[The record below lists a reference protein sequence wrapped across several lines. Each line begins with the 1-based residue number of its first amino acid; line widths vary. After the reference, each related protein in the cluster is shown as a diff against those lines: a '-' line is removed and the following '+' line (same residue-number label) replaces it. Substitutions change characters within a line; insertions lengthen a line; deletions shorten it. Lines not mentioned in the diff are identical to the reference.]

1 MRKNV
6 PAGGLAGLIG
16 ALALGLVMQFTPT
29 VVTGGP
35 LPSTVAAARILH
47 LHSAASGWLLVLVYG
62 VVVGAGFGW
71 LTDRRRLSAGRA
83 VIAGIFYSL
92 AGWVILSAGLVP
104 ALLGHIPWS
113 SAAIDVARK
122 AAPSTL
128 IGSVIYGLVLG
139 GVLAAIR
146 RRSHR
151 DQPHRRPAARARAA
165 GEPLSASCDGSPR
178 AGAHLQT
185 VTIRVQDVALRQPAN
200 DRLSI
205 VDDRQAAGTGSGE
218 RGNGRL

>member
-6 PAGGLAGLIG
+6 GAGAVAGLIG
-16 ALALGLVMQFTPT
+16 ALALGLVMQFTAT
-29 VVTGGP
+29 VVTDGARV
-35 LPSTVAAARILH
+35 PSIVAAARIVH

-71 LTDRRRLSAGRA
+71 LTGMRPLSAGPA
-83 VIAGIFYSL
+83 VIAATFYSVTW
-92 AGWVILSAGLVP
+92 WVIVSAGLGP

-128 IGSVIYGLVLG
+128 VGSVLYGLVLG
-139 GVLAAIR
+139 AVLTGMR

-151 DQPHRRPAARARAA
+151 DRAQRRPAERARAA
-165 GEPLSASCDGSPR
+165 
-178 AGAHLQT
+178 
-185 VTIRVQDVALRQPAN
+185 
-200 DRLSI
+200 
-205 VDDRQAAGTGSGE
+205 
-218 RGNGRL
+218 